1 MKQFWLYLKNTIASG
16 MLMVI
21 SLFVLA
27 FVIMR
32 IILFTKKIVTPIA
45 HHFPFQIPGIGKETL
60 VTILLLLVLCF
71 LAGLFMK
78 SNMAQRFHKWL
89 EDNILMHIPG
99 YSYIRALS
107 TDVLTSGHQSAWKP
121 ASILIDGN
129 EVICFVI
136 DETENYCS
144 IFFPSAPSPTSGTVS
159 ARQKEDIR
167 YLSATVAETIGIIRR
182 SGQGAAEILEKIRPA
197 GYTQPSPK

>member
-1 MKQFWLYLKNTIASG
+1 MRKLWRYIKNTTASG
-16 MLMVI
+16 MLLVI

-27 FVIMR
+27 FLVFR
-32 IILFTKKIVTPIA
+32 IIGFTRKIVTPIA
-45 HHFPFQIPGIGKETL
+45 HHFPLQIPGIGKETL
-60 VTILLLLVLCF
+60 VTILVLLILCF

-78 SNMAQRFHKWL
+78 TETAQRFNKWL
-89 EDNILMHIPG
+89 ENNILMHIPG

-121 ASILIDGN
+121 ATILIDGN

-144 IFFPSAPSPTSGTVS
+144 VFFPSAPSPTSGTVS
-159 ARQKEDIR
+159 ARQKGDIR
-167 YLSATVAETIGIIRR
+167 YLSASVAETIGIIRR
-182 SGQGAAEILEKIRPA
+182 SGQGAADILERIRPE
-197 GYTQPSPK
+197 GYIQPSSK